1 MNPYSL
7 PASIALAVNIALG
20 LIIFFNNPKKLVN
33 QLFTLLVG
41 SMVVWNVGS
50 IIMSNSHSQLT
61 ALLGAKLT
69 LTGIFMFPVFFL
81 HFTFVFPRENRSK
94 ISPLSHPLLF
104 YIPPVA
110 ILTII
115 LLKMQIKMGRIHAL
129 NNIFYL
135 RLHDQTTGFY
145 IAYFVLMGMFLLFIV
160 YGIVNL
166 AISLKDTVIARE
178 RLQIRY
184 LIFGIIFMV
193 VFGGIIDLVNYFF
206 RLGFPSFFLTG
217 LYTIFIS
224 VFFGIAIVK
233 YRLLNIEIVIKRS
246 LLFSTFSVLILTIY
260 ILIVKHLSDW
270 LGATTRKQSI
280 VIESLF
286 VLAIVILLMP
296 IKRYIERLI
305 DHLVFPGRTKI
316 QKRML
321 AFTKTLAH
329 HIKLKEICTQII
341 DFVEEIFK
349 IKKIAIFLW
358 DETEECYMLQY
369 ERNIGENLVLHPADI
384 NRWLAGHDDAIQVE
398 NIDENVKVGTDL
410 NALQKSGIFLL
421 IPIWIKNELLGCLAL
436 GKRRIATKWEMQ
448 DMEFLNT
455 LANQA
460 AIAISRA
467 LIYEKQQQSERQ
479 LLRTEKLVAMGTLSA
494 GMAHEIKNP
503 LHIISGSAETLM
515 NEDLNKDEQEEILQ
529 FIVEETDRLNGIVNN
544 FLDFAR
550 PKKPE
555 ITKCDVVSLVDETLE
570 MISEQAKTLN
580 ITIKKHYAKGLTP
593 LYFDPEQLKQVLIN
607 IELNALE
614 AMSKTEKRILT
625 VRVSSV
631 RNKQIGIFIK
641 DTGIGIQKT
650 MQSKIFDPFFTTKKN
665 GTGLG
670 LSISHQIMES
680 MGGAISFVSSFG
692 KGTTFTLKLPIQERL
707 N

>member
-1 MNPYSL
+1 MDMYSL
-7 PASIALAVNIALG
+7 PAAIALAVNIALG
-20 LIIFFNNPKKLVN
+20 LIIFFHNPQKLAN

-41 SMVVWNVGS
+41 SMAVWNVGI
-50 IIMSNSHSQLT
+50 IIMSNAHSQLI
-61 ALLGAKLT
+61 ALLGAKIT
-69 LTGIFMFPVFFL
+69 LMGIFIFPVFFL
-81 HFTFVFPRENRSK
+81 HFTFVFPRKNRSK
-94 ISPLSHPLLF
+94 ISPLTHPLLF

-135 RLHDQTTGFY
+135 GLHDQTTGFY
-145 IAYFVLMGMFLLFIV
+145 IAYFVIMGMFLLFII

-166 AISLKDTVIARE
+166 AISLKNTEIARE

-184 LIFGIIFMV
+184 LIFGIIFMAV
-193 VFGGIIDLVNYFF
+193 SGGIIDLVNYFF
-206 RLGFPSFFLTG
+206 RLGFPLLFITG

-224 VFFGIAIVK
+224 IFFGIAIVK
-233 YRLLNIEIVIKRS
+233 YRLLDIEIIIKRS
-246 LLFSTFSVLILTIY
+246 LLFSTLSVLVLTIY
-260 ILIVKHLSDW
+260 ILIVKHLSDL
-270 LGATTRKQSI
+270 LGATTHKQSI
-280 VIESLF
+280 VVESLF

-305 DHLVFPGRTKI
+305 DHFVFPGRTKI

-329 HIKLKEICTQII
+329 HIKLDELSSQII

-349 IKKIAIFLW
+349 LKKIAIFLW
-358 DETEECYMLQY
+358 DETEECYMPQC
-369 ERNIGENLVLHPADI
+369 ERNIEAELVLHPADI
-384 NRWLAGHDDAIQVE
+384 NRWLAGYDDAIQVE
-398 NIDENVKVGTDL
+398 NIDENVQAKTDL
-410 NALQKSGIFLL
+410 DALRKSGIFLL
-421 IPIWIKNELLGCLAL
+421 VPIRIKDELLGCLAL
-436 GKRRIATKWEMQ
+436 GKRRTATKWEMQ

-460 AIAISRA
+460 AIAISRI
-467 LIYEKQQQSERQ
+467 LIYEKEQQSERQ

-515 NEDLNKDEQEEILQ
+515 NEALNNDEQKEILQ

-555 ITKCDVVSLVDETLE
+555 IQKCDVVSLVDETLQ
-570 MISEQAKTLN
+570 MVSEQAKTLN
-580 ITIKKHYAKGLTP
+580 ITIKKHYAKGLAP

-614 AMSKTEKRILT
+614 AMSKTEKRMLT
-625 VRVSSV
+625 VKVSAI
-631 RNKQIGIFIK
+631 RNKQISISIK

-650 MQSKIFDPFFTTKKN
+650 IQSNMFDPFFTTKKN

-680 MGGAISFVSSFG
+680 MGGTIFFVSSFG

>member
-1 MNPYSL
+1 MNLYSL

-20 LIIFFNNPKKLVN
+20 LIIFSHNPKKSAN
-33 QLFTLLVG
+33 RLFTLLVA
-41 SMVVWNVGS
+41 SMAVWNVGI
-50 IIMSNSHSQLT
+50 IIMSNAHSQLM
-61 ALLGAKLT
+61 ALLGSKLT
-69 LTGIFMFPVFFL
+69 LMGIFIFPVFFL
-81 HFTFVFPRENRSK
+81 HFTFVFPRKNRSK

-115 LLKMQIKMGRIHAL
+115 LLKMQIKIERIHAL

-135 RLHDQTTGFY
+135 GLHDQTTGFY
-145 IAYFVLMGMFLLFIV
+145 IAYFVIMGMFLLFII

-166 AISLKDTVIARE
+166 AISLKETEVARE

-184 LIFGIIFMV
+184 LIFGIIFMA

-206 RLGFPSFFLTG
+206 RLGFPLLFITG

-224 VFFGIAIVK
+224 IFFGIAIVK
-233 YRLLNIEIVIKRS
+233 YRLLDIEIIIKRS
-246 LLFSTFSVLILTIY
+246 LLFSTLSVLVLTVY

-270 LGATTRKQSI
+270 LGATTHRQSI
-280 VIESLF
+280 VVESLF
-286 VLAIVILLMP
+286 VLVIVIFLMP
-296 IKRYIERLI
+296 VKRYIEHLI
-305 DHLVFPGRTKI
+305 DHFVFPGRTKI

-329 HIKLKEICTQII
+329 HIKLYELCSQII

-349 IKKIAIFLW
+349 IRKIAIFLW
-358 DETEECYMLQY
+358 DETEECYIIKC
-369 ERNIGENLVLHPADI
+369 ERNIEAELVLHPADI
-384 NRWLAGHDDAIQVE
+384 NRWITGYDDAIQVE
-398 NIDENVKVGTDL
+398 NIDENVQAKTDL
-410 NALQKSGIFLL
+410 DALRKSGIFLL
-421 IPIWIKNELLGCLAL
+421 VPIRVKDELLGYLAL
-436 GKRRIATKWEMQ
+436 GKRRTATKWEMQ
-448 DMEFLNT
+448 DMELLNT

-460 AIAISRA
+460 AIAISRT
-467 LIYEKQQQSERQ
+467 LIYEKEQERERQ
-479 LLRTEKLVAMGTLSA
+479 LMRTEKLVAMGTLSA

-515 NEDLNKDEQEEILQ
+515 NGGLNKDEQEEILQ
-529 FIVEETDRLNGIVNN
+529 FIVDETDRLNGILNN

-555 ITKCDVVSLVDETLE
+555 IQKCDVVSLVDET
-570 MISEQAKTLN
+570 MQIISEHAKKLN
-580 ITIKKHYAKGLTP
+580 ITIKKFYAKGLP
-593 LYFDPEQLKQVLIN
+593 LLSFDPEQLKQVLIN

-614 AMSKTEKRILT
+614 AMSTTEKRMLT
-625 VRVSSV
+625 VKVSAI
-631 RNKQIGIFIK
+631 RNKQIGISIK
-641 DTGIGIQKT
+641 DTGIGIKKT
-650 MQSKIFDPFFTTKKN
+650 IQSKIFDPFFTTKKN

-680 MGGAISFVSSFG
+680 MGGTISFVSSVG
-692 KGTTFTLKLPIQERL
+692 KGTTFILKLPIQERL

>member
-1 MNPYSL
+1 
-7 PASIALAVNIALG
+7 
-20 LIIFFNNPKKLVN
+20 
-33 QLFTLLVG
+33 
-41 SMVVWNVGS
+41 
-50 IIMSNSHSQLT
+50 
-61 ALLGAKLT
+61 
-69 LTGIFMFPVFFL
+69 
-81 HFTFVFPRENRSK
+81 
-94 ISPLSHPLLF
+94 
-104 YIPPVA
+104 
-110 ILTII
+110 
-115 LLKMQIKMGRIHAL
+115 MQIKMGRIHAL

-135 RLHDQTTGFY
+135 GLHDQTTGFY
-145 IAYFVLMGMFLLFIV
+145 IAYFVIMGMFLLFII

-166 AISLKDTVIARE
+166 AISLKNTEIARE

-184 LIFGIIFMV
+184 LIFGIIFMAV
-193 VFGGIIDLVNYFF
+193 SGGIIDLVNYFF
-206 RLGFPSFFLTG
+206 RLGFPLLFITG

-224 VFFGIAIVK
+224 IFFGIAIVK
-233 YRLLNIEIVIKRS
+233 YRLLDIEIIIKRS
-246 LLFSTFSVLILTIY
+246 LLFSTLSVLVLTIY
-260 ILIVKHLSDW
+260 ILIVKHLSDL
-270 LGATTRKQSI
+270 LGATTHKQSI
-280 VIESLF
+280 VVESLF

-305 DHLVFPGRTKI
+305 DHFVFPGRTKI

-329 HIKLKEICTQII
+329 HIKLDELSSQII

-349 IKKIAIFLW
+349 LKKIAIFLW
-358 DETEECYMLQY
+358 DETEECYMPQC
-369 ERNIGENLVLHPADI
+369 ERNIEAELVLHPADI
-384 NRWLAGHDDAIQVE
+384 NRWLAGYDDAIQVE
-398 NIDENVKVGTDL
+398 NIDENVQAKTDL
-410 NALQKSGIFLL
+410 DALRKSGIFLL
-421 IPIWIKNELLGCLAL
+421 VPIRIKDELLGCLAL
-436 GKRRIATKWEMQ
+436 GKRRTATKWEMQ

-460 AIAISRA
+460 AIAISRI
-467 LIYEKQQQSERQ
+467 LIYEKEQQSERQ

-515 NEDLNKDEQEEILQ
+515 NEALNNDEQKEILQ

-555 ITKCDVVSLVDETLE
+555 IQKCDVVSLVDETLQ
-570 MISEQAKTLN
+570 MVSEQAKTLN
-580 ITIKKHYAKGLTP
+580 ITIKKHYAKGLAP

-614 AMSKTEKRILT
+614 AMSKTEKRMLT
-625 VRVSSV
+625 VKVSAI
-631 RNKQIGIFIK
+631 RNKQISISIK

-650 MQSKIFDPFFTTKKN
+650 IQSNMFDPFFTTKKN

-680 MGGAISFVSSFG
+680 MGGTIFFVSNFG

>member
-1 MNPYSL
+1 MNLYSL

-20 LIIFFNNPKKLVN
+20 LIIFSHNPKKSAN
-33 QLFTLLVG
+33 RLFTLLVG
-41 SMVVWNVGS
+41 SMAVWNVGI
-50 IIMSNSHSQLT
+50 IIMSNAHSQLM

-69 LTGIFMFPVFFL
+69 LMGIFIFPVFFL
-81 HFTFVFPRENRSK
+81 HFTFVFPRKNRSK

-110 ILTII
+110 ILILI

-129 NNIFYL
+129 NIFYL
-135 RLHDQTTGFY
+135 GLHDQTTGFY
-145 IAYFVLMGMFLLFIV
+145 IAYFVIMGMFLLFII

-166 AISLKDTVIARE
+166 AISLKNTAIARQ

-184 LIFGIIFMV
+184 LIFGIILMA

-206 RLGFPSFFLTG
+206 RLGLPLLFITG
-217 LYTIFIS
+217 LYTVFIS
-224 VFFGIAIVK
+224 IFFGIAIVK
-233 YRLLNIEIVIKRS
+233 YRLLDIEIIIKRS
-246 LLFSTFSVLILTIY
+246 LLFSTLSVLVLTVY

-270 LGATTRKQSI
+270 LGATTHRQSI
-280 VIESLF
+280 VVESLF
-286 VLAIVILLMP
+286 VLVIVIFLMP
-296 IKRYIERLI
+296 VKRYIERLI
-305 DHLVFPGRTKI
+305 DHFVFPGRTKI

-329 HIKLKEICTQII
+329 HIKLDELCSQII

-349 IKKIAIFLW
+349 LKKIAIFLW
-358 DETEECYMLQY
+358 DETEECYIIQC
-369 ERNIGENLVLHPADI
+369 ERNIEAELVLHPADI
-384 NRWLAGHDDAIQVE
+384 NRWLAAGYDDAIQVE
-398 NIDENVKVGTDL
+398 NIDENVQANTDL
-410 NALQKSGIFLL
+410 DALHKSGIFLL
-421 IPIWIKNELLGCLAL
+421 VPIRIKDELLGCLAL
-436 GKRRIATKWEMQ
+436 GKRRPAAKWEMQ

-460 AIAISRA
+460 AIAISRT
-467 LIYEKQQQSERQ
+467 LIYEKEQQSERQ
-479 LLRTEKLVAMGTLSA
+479 LLRTEKLVAIGTLSA

-515 NEDLNKDEQEEILQ
+515 NKALNKDEQKEILQ
-529 FIVEETDRLNGIVNN
+529 FIVDETDRLNGILNN

-555 ITKCDVVSLVDETLE
+555 ILKYDVVSLVNETLQ
-570 MISEQAKTLN
+570 MVSEQAKTLN
-580 ITIKKHYAKGLTP
+580 ITIKKHYAKGLPP

-614 AMSKTEKRILT
+614 AMSKTEKRMLT
-625 VRVSSV
+625 VKVSAI
-631 RNKQIGIFIK
+631 RNKQISISIK
-641 DTGIGIQKT
+641 DTGIGIKKT
-650 MQSKIFDPFFTTKKN
+650 IQSNIFDPFFTTKKN

-680 MGGAISFVSSFG
+680 MGGTISFVSNFG